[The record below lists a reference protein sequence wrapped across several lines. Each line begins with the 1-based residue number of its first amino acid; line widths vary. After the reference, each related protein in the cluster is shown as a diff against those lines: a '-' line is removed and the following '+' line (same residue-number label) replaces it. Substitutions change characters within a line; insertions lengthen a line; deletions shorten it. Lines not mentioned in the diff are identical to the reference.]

1 MKKGDIVLNKYG
13 GVPEN
18 RILVYIGNDDFLF
31 LSTDKKIHKGG
42 WNKKATFH
50 DGTPNLEVIG
60 HSNFIE
66 VLKNDIK
73 KYQDIERLKDSDIN
87 E

>member
-1 MKKGDIVLNKYG
+1 MKIGDIVLNKFG

-18 RILVYIGNDDFLF
+18 RILVYIGNENFLF
-31 LSTDKKIHKGG
+31 LSTDKKIHKGV

-60 HSNFIE
+60 HSDFIE
-66 VLKNDIK
+66 ILKNDIL
-73 KYQDIERLKDSDIN
+73 KYQETQK
-87 E
+87 

>member
-1 MKKGDIVLNKYG
+1 MKKGDIVLNKFG
-13 GVPEN
+13 GVPQN
-18 RILVYIGNDDFLF
+18 RILIYIGNDDFIF
-31 LSTDKKIHKGG
+31 FSTDKKFHKGK
-42 WNKKATFH
+42 WNRKSKFH

-66 VLKNDIK
+66 VLKKDIL
-73 KYQDIERLKDSDIN
+73 KYQELEKVG